1 MPAKKKKQQN
11 ILALENTLFKQ
22 ALKRQSMFLGIDHNT
37 WFFLVFGALITGYAI
52 LDGFDLGAGALHL
65 FLKKETSRRIAL
77 NAIGPVWDGNEVWLV
92 IAGGALFAGFPVAYA
107 AIFSGFYL
115 PFMIFL
121 IGLIWRAV
129 AIEFRSKEPGKWWR
143 LSWDVTYSFSCIVV
157 ALSLGLMLGNVAL
170 GMPLNDQK
178 EFIGTLTSFF
188 NPFAIMVA
196 VTTLALF
203 MMHGAI
209 YLAMKTENRL
219 YTKLTI
225 LAKNF
230 TIFFIVAF
238 AITTLYTLLYIP
250 HLSHRVK
257 GNPKY
262 FIFPLLMFL
271 AIANIP
277 RQLKKGAYRFA
288 FVSSSI
294 TIATLL
300 IAVAIEV
307 FPNLLYAPN
316 NPANSITIQN
326 AASSPKT
333 MKILLLIAA
342 IGTPLV
348 GLYTGFVFWTFKGKV
363 KLDESSY

>member
-1 MPAKKKKQQN
+1 
-11 ILALENTLFKQ
+11 
-22 ALKRQSMFLGIDHNT
+22 MFLGLDYNT
-37 WFFLVFGALITGYAI
+37 WWFLVFGAVISGYAI

-92 IAGGALFAGFPVAYA
+92 IGGGALFAGFPVAYA
-107 AIFSGFYL
+107 AVFSAFYI
-115 PFMIFL
+115 PVMIFL

-129 AIEFRSKEPGKWWR
+129 AIEFRSKEPGKMWR
-143 LSWDVTYSFSCIVV
+143 LTWDIIYTFACVVVT
-157 ALSLGLMLGNVAL
+157 LSLGLMLGNVAL
-170 GMPLNDQK
+170 GMPLNAEK
-178 EFIGTLTSFF
+178 EFSGNILQFF

-196 VTTLALF
+196 ITTLALF

-230 TIFFIVAF
+230 NVFFLVAF

-250 HLSHRVK
+250 HLSDNIRSH
-257 GNPKY
+257 PQY
-262 FIFPLLMFL
+262 FVFPVVMFL

-277 RQLKKGAYRFA
+277 RQLKKGNYRYA
-288 FVSSSI
+288 FISSAI
-294 TIATLL
+294 TIASLL
-300 IAVAIEV
+300 VAVAVEV
-307 FPNLLYAPN
+307 FPYLLFASN
-316 NPANSITIQN
+316 DPANSITIQN

-333 MKILLLIAA
+333 MKTLLIIAL

-348 GLYTGFVFWTFKGKV
+348 GIYTSFVFWTFKGKV
-363 KLDESSY
+363 TLDEMSY